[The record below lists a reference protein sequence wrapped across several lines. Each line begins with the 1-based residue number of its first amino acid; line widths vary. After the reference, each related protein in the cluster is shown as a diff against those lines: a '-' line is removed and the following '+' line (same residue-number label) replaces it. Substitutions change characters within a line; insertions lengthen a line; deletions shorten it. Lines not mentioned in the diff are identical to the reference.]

1 MTDVLEEITAQPALP
16 ARPTSGDNV
25 PQRTV
30 LYARKGAGSTQRRAG
45 RRELAVPNWFD
56 LPVLLPE
63 THPVA
68 ARIQRNTLT
77 RTSREGTM
85 IRGNSE
91 PQLAKPKVSRL
102 GSREEAEER
111 KVRKM
116 GAMVLKSAMRRRQST
131 RVRKLEGL
139 KYVDRKNRLREKL
152 WKDLSRFGLWPMS
165 GSWDADYQRSVE
177 NTVDAIWNQ
186 WQDNAEK
193 TPLSGV
199 DSGSNEWR
207 FGIGYNVVLDADD
220 DVNGIF
226 LTGVPSVPSSA
237 TPETTETESDVTS
250 RRRSSVFTD
259 SAGLEAPEEEDNND
273 EEDKLSNFGFSAARL
288 QAKVQTPGMKRRKR
302 LTDLHHF
309 VETQLQKRLFR
320 SWDTIEIAFTGSG
333 EMTVNQIVKF
343 LQLSDVQLG
352 DKDAAKVQKI
362 LEDHVTAMQ
371 AAQKANEEG
380 DEEDQVIRGRTKSKA
395 VLSFEGFRQI
405 FHPVDLQEAS
415 RWKREFD
422 REKFRQRQ
430 EKDIYTRELEALE
443 EKVRQRLATSAK
455 HMIEHLQQF
464 KCDPRDIPWENEQQ
478 RLQMRSQFLEVIFQ
492 KPQRRRLLQ
501 LGNRL
506 PHSDTESPGVHTMN
520 GIPDRLRIKVILSTL
535 LQKYSRNGHF
545 ESVEVPAAAYLY
557 HDLAADIMKQSIR
570 RYWERFEIDQWPERQ
585 IVFRFRMK
593 KQIFYDWRI
602 FAERTKMLRIHV
614 LRKFVAWKYMTRKLH
629 EHYAFYRISFWPF
642 YVWKRHLQQMII
654 ARGKTEF
661 LMNVLRTYIQ
671 LRNFRALK
679 LRYKTKQWNK
689 KQIERVRKKKARQ
702 IRRICWQT
710 WKDRFQSARLIRQ
723 IWRNH
728 GNTLQQLHKF
738 YMVRVTFYI
747 LRYYS
752 ILKRDMRHRKYVS
765 LLSQFSVRARAKTL
779 AQHQRQH
786 HGASNHGR
794 AVQQRGSLYPADSAH
809 AKASSTR
816 RSLPMSTYESPQHGR
831 GSTADVRNMRGSV
844 LLLAADEEHNI
855 EISRLNSHPDN
866 PSTEASDGTTA
877 GSLTRIMETELGK
890 KIKRKSRLYDLCLGL
905 YLKYRERDRI
915 NMIGNV
921 IAYRRFGRLFMK
933 YLRATVQR
941 GKLNRFATDLGAFRV
956 MNSRFRQ
963 WMIGTVY
970 KLPPAAQGEAE
981 SVKKDEESEEIGE
994 KVVLHWREDREW
1006 RLQAIANNPIR
1017 AQQLRQD
1024 LLSIME
1030 NDSMRKETIRSR
1042 ELLLTKKQTNE
1053 EAFLRMEVSATL
1065 KIKAAQMQQVQQ
1077 IMRRRAHRLHD
1088 AMDNVYDVLLQQQ
1101 ARQQLK
1107 SSFRSLRIVVMMK
1120 YTSVL
1125 CHRAQICN
1133 WLRLC
1138 YRFMYWERNMGVFYK
1153 LKLKYHAF
1161 QTLLKYAVWK
1171 WKFQSPK
1178 LSQKLQRSQQL
1189 MWKYEHFM
1197 EEQGLFDGSAE
1208 SLQLVGTKHS
1218 PANSFR
1224 GTFLRWVQFA
1234 QCSKARETVVKL
1246 VRRKRDL
1253 WAMHTIFHA
1262 LKNRVKAKYTYSERC
1277 ALLPYLWRQCMVDLD
1292 TYHCK
1297 IIALEQRLPTTS
1309 LRAQL
1314 THSRKLMRETAISSP
1329 TLKKLFQDH
1338 ENEVRLRLQLEKRL
1352 MLVAYNERAV
1362 HNYAERS
1369 SSLFGTT
1376 AGKPFTH
1383 DKVPPFGSIN
1393 EIGIFCGKKV
1403 DGICVVLKASGQQ
1416 NIEGSIH
1423 GNPFGTREVFSLI
1436 RGEKLVSV
1444 EGFASQSIYGLR
1456 FGTSAGRYSKWFGH
1470 CEKGSKFEIHSD
1482 YPNNREEIVGFFG
1495 HADNASINSL
1505 GVVMRHTTI
1514 KNPFEGLWVQKDQH
1528 AQHNLLQQ
1536 SAHRGSVDELALSD
1550 RQFAYFLQVRACE
1563 VLMIMERAHLFAIRA
1578 YKIEDTLPPALGSMR
1593 IIMAIA
1599 RWMLN
1604 ALSHGLVQRTE
1615 REEEGKK
1622 ILLSGQEK
1630 YTVGE
1635 KLLSDGSSTMQI
1647 VDGFRDSA
1655 GQLDAAV
1662 LGVKKIIEL
1671 KEMMTQAQQQMVQ
1684 GERLR
1689 DEGQHEIMRSQRF
1702 LPHLPA
1708 TKRMISAI
1716 RKMYKVVQTKDEID
1730 HMNPE
1735 LRSILLLNGKS
1746 PSASAPPL
1754 KKSGGAEAVG
1764 LLPLQ

>member
-1 MTDVLEEITAQPALP
+1 
-16 ARPTSGDNV
+16 
-25 PQRTV
+25 
-30 LYARKGAGSTQRRAG
+30 
-45 RRELAVPNWFD
+45 
-56 LPVLLPE
+56 
-63 THPVA
+63 
-68 ARIQRNTLT
+68 
-77 RTSREGTM
+77 
-85 IRGNSE
+85 
-91 PQLAKPKVSRL
+91 
-102 GSREEAEER
+102 
-111 KVRKM
+111 
-116 GAMVLKSAMRRRQST
+116 
-131 RVRKLEGL
+131 
-139 KYVDRKNRLREKL
+139 
-152 WKDLSRFGLWPMS
+152 MS

-380 DEEDQVIRGRTKSKA
+380 DEEDHFIRGRTKSKA

-443 EKVRQRLATSAK
+443 EK
-455 HMIEHLQQF
+455 
-464 KCDPRDIPWENEQQ
+464 
-478 RLQMRSQFLEVIFQ
+478 
-492 KPQRRRLLQ
+492 
-501 LGNRL
+501 
-506 PHSDTESPGVHTMN
+506 
-520 GIPDRLRIKVILSTL
+520 
-535 LQKYSRNGHF
+535 
-545 ESVEVPAAAYLY
+545 
-557 HDLAADIMKQSIR
+557 
-570 RYWERFEIDQWPERQ
+570 
-585 IVFRFRMK
+585 
-593 KQIFYDWRI
+593 
-602 FAERTKMLRIHV
+602 
-614 LRKFVAWKYMTRKLH
+614 
-629 EHYAFYRISFWPF
+629 
-642 YVWKRHLQQMII
+642 
-654 ARGKTEF
+654 
-661 LMNVLRTYIQ
+661 
-671 LRNFRALK
+671 
-679 LRYKTKQWNK
+679 
-689 KQIERVRKKKARQ
+689 
-702 IRRICWQT
+702 
-710 WKDRFQSARLIRQ
+710 
-723 IWRNH
+723 
-728 GNTLQQLHKF
+728 
-738 YMVRVTFYI
+738 
-747 LRYYS
+747 
-752 ILKRDMRHRKYVS
+752 
-765 LLSQFSVRARAKTL
+765 
-779 AQHQRQH
+779 
-786 HGASNHGR
+786 
-794 AVQQRGSLYPADSAH
+794 
-809 AKASSTR
+809 
-816 RSLPMSTYESPQHGR
+816 
-831 GSTADVRNMRGSV
+831 
-844 LLLAADEEHNI
+844 
-855 EISRLNSHPDN
+855 
-866 PSTEASDGTTA
+866 
-877 GSLTRIMETELGK
+877 
-890 KIKRKSRLYDLCLGL
+890 
-905 YLKYRERDRI
+905 
-915 NMIGNV
+915 
-921 IAYRRFGRLFMK
+921 
-933 YLRATVQR
+933 
-941 GKLNRFATDLGAFRV
+941 
-956 MNSRFRQ
+956 
-963 WMIGTVY
+963 
-970 KLPPAAQGEAE
+970 
-981 SVKKDEESEEIGE
+981 
-994 KVVLHWREDREW
+994 
-1006 RLQAIANNPIR
+1006 
-1017 AQQLRQD
+1017 
-1024 LLSIME
+1024 
-1030 NDSMRKETIRSR
+1030 
-1042 ELLLTKKQTNE
+1042 
-1053 EAFLRMEVSATL
+1053 
-1065 KIKAAQMQQVQQ
+1065 
-1077 IMRRRAHRLHD
+1077 
-1088 AMDNVYDVLLQQQ
+1088 
-1101 ARQQLK
+1101 
-1107 SSFRSLRIVVMMK
+1107 
-1120 YTSVL
+1120 
-1125 CHRAQICN
+1125 
-1133 WLRLC
+1133 
-1138 YRFMYWERNMGVFYK
+1138 
-1153 LKLKYHAF
+1153 
-1161 QTLLKYAVWK
+1161 
-1171 WKFQSPK
+1171 
-1178 LSQKLQRSQQL
+1178 
-1189 MWKYEHFM
+1189 
-1197 EEQGLFDGSAE
+1197 
-1208 SLQLVGTKHS
+1208 
-1218 PANSFR
+1218 
-1224 GTFLRWVQFA
+1224 
-1234 QCSKARETVVKL
+1234 
-1246 VRRKRDL
+1246 
-1253 WAMHTIFHA
+1253 
-1262 LKNRVKAKYTYSERC
+1262 
-1277 ALLPYLWRQCMVDLD
+1277 
-1292 TYHCK
+1292 
-1297 IIALEQRLPTTS
+1297 
-1309 LRAQL
+1309 
-1314 THSRKLMRETAISSP
+1314 
-1329 TLKKLFQDH
+1329 
-1338 ENEVRLRLQLEKRL
+1338 
-1352 MLVAYNERAV
+1352 
-1362 HNYAERS
+1362 
-1369 SSLFGTT
+1369 
-1376 AGKPFTH
+1376 
-1383 DKVPPFGSIN
+1383 
-1393 EIGIFCGKKV
+1393 
-1403 DGICVVLKASGQQ
+1403 
-1416 NIEGSIH
+1416 
-1423 GNPFGTREVFSLI
+1423 
-1436 RGEKLVSV
+1436 
-1444 EGFASQSIYGLR
+1444 
-1456 FGTSAGRYSKWFGH
+1456 
-1470 CEKGSKFEIHSD
+1470 
-1482 YPNNREEIVGFFG
+1482 
-1495 HADNASINSL
+1495 

>member
-1 MTDVLEEITAQPALP
+1 MTDVLEDAGAEPTLAQ
-16 ARPTSGDNV
+16 RPVSGENS
-25 PQRTV
+25 PKRTV
-30 LYARKGAGSTQRRAG
+30 LYARKGPGSTQRRAG

-63 THPVA
+63 SHPVA
-68 ARIQRNTLT
+68 ARIQRN
-77 RTSREGTM
+77 M
-85 IRGNSE
+85 
-91 PQLAKPKVSRL
+91 VSRL
-102 GSREEAEER
+102 GSREEEEER

-116 GAMVLKSAMRRRQST
+116 GALVLKNTTRRRHST
-131 RVRKLEGL
+131 RIRKLDGL
-139 KYVDRKNRLREKL
+139 GHVDRRKRLREKV
-152 WKDLSRFGLWPMS
+152 WKDLSRFGLWPMA
-165 GSWDADYQRSVE
+165 GPGDFNDQQSVE
-177 NTVDAIWNQ
+177 KTVDAIWSQ

-193 TPLSGV
+193 IPLSGWYLF
-199 DSGSNEWR
+199 DGR
-207 FGIGYNVVLDADD
+207 AF
-220 DVNGIF
+220 
-226 LTGVPSVPSSA
+226 
-237 TPETTETESDVTS
+237 
-250 RRRSSVFTD
+250 
-259 SAGLEAPEEEDNND
+259 EEE
-273 EEDKLSNFGFSAARL
+273 SSSFGFSATRL
-288 QAKVQTPGMKRRKR
+288 QAKVQTPGLKRRKR

-333 EMTVNQIVKF
+333 DMTVNQIVKF

-352 DKDAAKVQKI
+352 NNDAAKVQKI
-362 LEDHVTAMQ
+362 LEEH
-371 AAQKANEEG
+371 EHL
-380 DEEDQVIRGRTKSKA
+380 IRGRTKSKA

-405 FHPVDLQEAS
+405 FHPVDPLEAS

-455 HMIEHLQQF
+455 HMIDVLQQF
-464 KCDPRDIPWENEQQ
+464 KCDRKDIPWENEQQ
-478 RLQMRSQFLEVIFQ
+478 RQHMRSQFLDVIFR
-492 KPQRRRLLQ
+492 KPQRRRILQ
-501 LGNRL
+501 HDTRL
-506 PHSDTESPGVHTMN
+506 QHSDLTQTPEAQTTNSAP
-520 GIPDRLRIKVILSTL
+520 LKLSIKVILSTL
-535 LQKYSRNGHF
+535 LQKFSRNGHF

-557 HDLAADIMKQSIR
+557 HDLAADIIKQSIR
-570 RYWERFEIDQWPERQ
+570 RYWEQFEIDQWPERQ
-585 IVFRFRMK
+585 IIFRFRMK
-593 KQIFYDWRI
+593 KQIFYDWRA
-602 FAERTKMLRIHV
+602 FAERSRLLCKYV

-689 KQIERVRKKKARQ
+689 KQITRMRNKKLKK
-702 IRRICWQT
+702 IRRICWAT
-710 WKDRFQSARLIRQ
+710 WKDRFQRSRLIRQ
-723 IWRNH
+723 IWKNH

-752 ILKRDMRHRKYVS
+752 ILKRDMKQRKYMS
-765 LLSQFSVRARAKTL
+765 LLGQFSATARAKAL
-779 AQHQRQH
+779 AHQHQRH
-786 HGASNHGR
+786 HKGTVNHDR
-794 AVQQRGSLYPADSAH
+794 AAQQRGSFYPTDNEPSKVSA
-809 AKASSTR
+809 TR
-816 RSLPMSTYESPQHGR
+816 RSLPMTTYEPPQHGR
-831 GSTADVRNMRGSV
+831 GSTAGVRNTR
-844 LLLAADEEHNI
+844 
-855 EISRLNSHPDN
+855 
-866 PSTEASDGTTA
+866 

-890 KIKRKSRLYDLCLGL
+890 KIKRKSRLYDLCLGM

-921 IAYRRFGRLFMK
+921 IAYRRFGRIFVK
-933 YLRATVQR
+933 YLRTTVHQ
-941 GKLNRFATDLGAFRV
+941 GKINRFATDLGAFHV
-956 MNSRFRQ
+956 LSSRFRQ

-970 KLPPAAQGEAE
+970 KLPPATQDGVEP
-981 SVKKDEESEEIGE
+981 VKKDDEAEETGE

-1006 RLQAIANNPIR
+1006 RLLAIANNPVR
-1017 AQQLRQD
+1017 ALQLRQD
-1024 LLSIME
+1024 LLSTME
-1030 NDSMRKETIRSR
+1030 SDAVRKETIRGR
-1042 ELLLTKKQTNE
+1042 EQLLTKKQANE
-1053 EAFLRMEVSATL
+1053 DAFLRLETSATL

-1107 SSFRSLRIVVMMK
+1107 SSFRSLRVVVMMK
-1120 YTSVL
+1120 YTSML
-1125 CHRAQICN
+1125 CHCAQIRN

-1138 YRFMYWERNMGVFYK
+1138 HRFMYWERNMGVFYK
-1153 LKLKYHAF
+1153 QKLKYHAF
-1161 QTLLKYAVWK
+1161 QTLLKHAVWK
-1171 WKFQSPK
+1171 WKFQSPR
-1178 LSQKLQRSQQL
+1178 LSQKLQRSQKL
-1189 MWKYEHFM
+1189 MWKYENYM
-1197 EEQGLFDGSAE
+1197 QEQDLFDGSSE
-1208 SLQLVGTKHS
+1208 SLRLAGTRNS

-1224 GTFLRWVQFA
+1224 SIFLRWIQFA
-1234 QCSKARETVVKL
+1234 QCSKARETIVKL
-1246 VRRKRDL
+1246 SRRKREI
-1253 WAMHTIFHA
+1253 WSMHTVFHA
-1262 LKNRVKAKYTYSERC
+1262 LKNRVKVKYTYAERC

-1297 IIALEQRLPTTS
+1297 IIALEQRLPS
-1309 LRAQL
+1309 SHLRAQL
-1314 THSRKLMRETAISSP
+1314 THTRKLMRETAISSP

-1352 MLVAYNERAV
+1352 MLAAYSERAV
-1362 HNYAERS
+1362 HKHAERS

-1383 DKVPPFGSIN
+1383 DKVPPFGSIS
-1393 EIGIFCGKKV
+1393 EVGIICGKKV
-1403 DGICVVLKASGQQ
+1403 DGICVVLKASGQA

-1423 GNPFGTREVFSLI
+1423 GNPFGTHEVFSLG
-1436 RGEKLVSV
+1436 RGEKLVSI

-1456 FGTSAGRYSKWFGH
+1456 FGTSVGRYSKWFGH
-1470 CEKGSKFEIHSD
+1470 CEKGSKFEVHSD
-1482 YPNNREEIVGFFG
+1482 FFSNREEIVGFFG

-1514 KNPFEGLWVQKDQH
+1514 KNPFEGLWVLKDNH
-1528 AQHNLLQQ
+1528 TQHNMLQQ
-1536 SAHRGSVDELALSD
+1536 SPHRGSVDELPLSD

-1578 YKIEDTLPPALGSMR
+1578 YKIEDTLPPALGNMR
-1593 IIMAIA
+1593 IIMAMA

-1615 REEEGKK
+1615 REEEGKQ
-1622 ILLSGQEK
+1622 ILISGQEK
-1630 YTVGE
+1630 YAVGE
-1635 KLLSDGSSTMQI
+1635 KLLSDGTNTMQI

-1655 GQLDAAV
+1655 GQLDAAT

-1671 KEMMTQAQQQMVQ
+1671 KDKMTQAQQQMVQ

-1702 LPHLPA
+1702 LPHLPT

-1716 RKMYKVVQTKDEID
+1716 RTMYKVVQTKDEID

-1735 LRSILLLNGKS
+1735 LRSFLL
-1746 PSASAPPL
+1746 L
-1754 KKSGGAEAVG
+1754 KKSGRSEGEA
-1764 LLPLQ
+1764 L